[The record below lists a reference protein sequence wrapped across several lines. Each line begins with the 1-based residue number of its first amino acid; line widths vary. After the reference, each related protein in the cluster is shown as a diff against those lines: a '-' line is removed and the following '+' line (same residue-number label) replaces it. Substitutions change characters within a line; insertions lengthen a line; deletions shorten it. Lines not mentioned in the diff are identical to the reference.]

1 MELCYH
7 LQHLN
12 PIADGFAP
20 IIDLVDVKLTE
31 FQVGLMPTLI
41 GIGLMMKITFFRDNT
56 VNFKV
61 FDYWVSHLNSKNNA
75 FLVVN

>member
-1 MELCYH
+1 MNDVIVVFFFSVTIIILIVA

-31 FQVGLMPTLI
+31 FQVGLIPTLI
-41 GIGLMMKITFFRDNT
+41 
-56 VNFKV
+56 
-61 FDYWVSHLNSKNNA
+61 
-75 FLVVN
+75 